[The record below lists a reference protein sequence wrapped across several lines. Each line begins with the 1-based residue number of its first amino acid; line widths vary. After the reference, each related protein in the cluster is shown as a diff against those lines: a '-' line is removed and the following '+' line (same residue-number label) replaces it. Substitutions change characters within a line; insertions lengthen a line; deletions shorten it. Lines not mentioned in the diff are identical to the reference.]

1 MSITPATI
9 RKLLTGQLKLNDIPE
24 HETPQHRNT
33 DRQQQIERLTL
44 YSWLGAGATVLL
56 LLAIVIG
63 FQIAERGQIR
73 SGVQALGVDLGG
85 MSRDEARVALT
96 EASRERMSQPVMIA
110 DGDKTWQISA
120 ADAGLTIDVDG
131 MVDDAFHTGRDGVS
145 ASRLAVLWHVR
156 SGTTTVGASRI
167 AVHGDMLNTEL
178 QGLAGEIHQDK
189 VEPVLSVSPQG
200 VDWVAP
206 VVGRSLDVNASRS
219 AVLNALADGDDEVD
233 LVVQEDQPTAP
244 LSAFQDAKTRLDH
257 IWDGPIKIVSG
268 DETWNMTPD
277 IISLH
282 LSVDPPRD
290 GQPAKLNIDQDW
302 VSEVVWEF
310 TVSTNS
316 LPRSPRVWW
325 GDGGKL
331 TKVQDG
337 QPGYTLDG
345 DKAGAI
351 VMGAL
356 SGETD
361 ANEYNLPVT
370 KTDPPA
376 LPADLAA
383 VDVSTVLASSTTP
396 YGEGII
402 ERRQN
407 IELAASRLTGTLV
420 MPGQTF
426 SFNSEVGPTTLEAG
440 FQMGYGISTDENGA
454 TTTVPAEAGGIC
466 QVATTVFQPVFWA
479 GYEIDQRGTHSYWI
493 PRYAYNGYA
502 GLDAAVE
509 STVGLDMKWTNNGPT
524 PVMLEVATNG
534 SDLTVNLYG
543 APTPWRVE
551 VDAPVITNTVKADDK
566 IYYQATDTLP
576 DGQTRSVEHAQDG
589 FDASV
594 TRRVIQGDNVTS
606 TDFTT
611 TYEPAK
617 NMVLVGSSTGELPA
631 EYQQ

>member
-1 MSITPATI
+1 M
-9 RKLLTGQLKLNDIPE
+9 LNQE
-24 HETPQHRNT
+24 
-33 DRQQQIERLTL
+33 
-44 YSWLGAGATVLL
+44 
-56 LLAIVIG
+56 LLA
-63 FQIAERGQIR
+63 
-73 SGVQALGVDLGG
+73 L
-85 MSRDEARVALT
+85 
-96 EASRERMSQPVMIA
+96 
-110 DGDKTWQISA
+110 A
-120 ADAGLTIDVDG
+120 ADIQQA
-131 MVDDAFHTGRDGVS
+131 
-145 ASRLAVLWHVR
+145 
-156 SGTTTVGASRI
+156 
-167 AVHGDMLNTEL
+167 
-178 QGLAGEIHQDK
+178 K

-200 VDWVAP
+200 VEWVAP
-206 VVGRSLDVNASRS
+206 VVGRDLDVDGSRG
-219 AVLNALADGDDEVD
+219 AILNALADGETTVT
-233 LVVQEDQPTAP
+233 LAVREDQPSAP
-244 LSAFQDAKTRLDH
+244 LSAYQDAKTRLDH
-257 IWDGPIKIVSG
+257 IWDAPMKIVSG
-268 DETWNMTPD
+268 DDTWNMTPD
-277 IISLH
+277 LISLH
-282 LSVDPPRD
+282 LSIDPPHD
-290 GQPAKLNIDQDW
+290 GQPAKLNVDKDW
-302 VSEVVWEF
+302 VSEVVWEI
-310 TVSTNS
+310 TVATNS

-325 GDGGKL
+325 GNDGKL

-337 QPGYTLDG
+337 APGYTLDG

-351 VMGAL
+351 IMGAI
-356 SGETD
+356 SGESD

-376 LPADLAA
+376 LPADLAS
-383 VDVSTVLASSTTP
+383 VNVSTILASSTTP

-402 ERRQN
+402 ERRHN
-407 IELAASRLTGTLV
+407 VELAASKLTGTLV

-426 SFNSEVGPTTLEAG
+426 SFNAEVGPTTLDAG
-440 FQMGYGISTDENGA
+440 FQMGYGIATDANGA

-534 SDLTVNLYG
+534 DDLMVNLYG

-551 VDAPVITNTVKADDK
+551 VDQPVITNTVKAEEK

-589 FDASV
+589 FDVSV
-594 TRRVIQGDNVTS
+594 TRRVIEGDNVAS
-606 TDFTT
+606 EEFTT

-631 EYQQ
+631 EYQP